1 MPLSAGIISEIIL
14 GMAAIRAYAVTW
26 YYPTIQYSFPDEE
39 SFKVDII
46 NETGYWL
53 WPGNRII
60 QVFELDGV
68 NVHQSKYPPI

>member
-1 MPLSAGIISEIIL
+1 MGASWAYVIS
-14 GMAAIRAYAVTW
+14 W

-53 WPGNRII
+53 WPGNQIT

-68 NVHQSKYPPI
+68 NVHQSKYTG